1 MLALR
6 RSLQLSCSLRNRA
19 HLSTTTFVR
28 AGDSGKVQDLS
39 AEEKKDPKLAGG
51 LPDEVPKDNKVKG
64 GQSHSMDPL
73 GSKVPHVVQDAVPES
88 VERALPESIHPTE
101 GKKASYKK

>member
-6 RSLQLSCSLRNRA
+6 RSHQLSCSLRNRA

-28 AGDSGKVQDLS
+28 AGDSGKVQDLT

-51 LPDEVPKDNKVKG
+51 LPDEG
-64 GQSHSMDPL
+64 
-73 GSKVPHVVQDAVPES
+73 ES
-88 VERALPESIHPTE
+88 PA
-101 GKKASYKK
+101 